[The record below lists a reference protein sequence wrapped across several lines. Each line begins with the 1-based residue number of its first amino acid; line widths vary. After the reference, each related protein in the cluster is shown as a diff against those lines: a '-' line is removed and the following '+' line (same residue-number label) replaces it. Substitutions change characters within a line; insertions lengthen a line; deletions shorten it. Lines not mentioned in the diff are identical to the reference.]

1 MEFTI
6 PIQQFLPQH
15 VRVGPLSRAVKP
27 MSPLSYHDGVNSF
40 LSLTLLLP
48 ALVIKSYDATTGRLA
63 LSLAG
68 HASTLTKIQALQDL
82 LISSTIHSQR
92 IWFPSERVKEN
103 EEVRAGF
110 QPFLEHTTL
119 HLYCPVSAVGG
130 VGAAQNDVQVYA
142 KGVWMRGI
150 TSPSLFVEGSTVRT
164 AIRIQGIS
172 VHRHPISG
180 MWTGKFRLQ
189 HRILAMLFP

>member
-6 PIQQFLPQH
+6 PIQQFTPQH
-15 VRVGPLSRAVKP
+15 VRVGPITRAVKP
-27 MSPLSYHDGVNSF
+27 MAPLSYHDGVNHF

-48 ALVIKSYDATTGRLA
+48 ALTIKSYDSTTGRLA
-63 LSLAG
+63 LSLTG
-68 HASTLTKIQALQDL
+68 HAGTQAKIQALQEL

-92 IWFPSERVKEN
+92 TWFPSERVKEN

-110 QPFLEHTTL
+110 QPFLDHTTL
-119 HLYCPVSAVGG
+119 HLYCPITTTGSA
-130 VGAAQNDVQVYA
+130 AASQNDVQIYS
-142 KGVWMRGI
+142 KGVWARGVS
-150 TSPSLFVEGSTVRT
+150 SPSLFVEGAHVRA

-172 VHRHPISG
+172 FHRHPVTG

-189 HRILAMLFP
+189 HRIVAMLFP